1 MDLKDAQLQDLGRQF
16 RSGVRTVKDIQT
28 ILKTAA
34 PDTTGESRKM
44 IDYALQHA
52 EYFLVTG
59 HSLSDED
66 SKGD

>member
-1 MDLKDAQLQDLGRQF
+1 MNLKDAQLQDLGRQF

-34 PDTTGESRKM
+34 PDTTGETRES
-44 IDYALQHA
+44 IDEALRHA

-59 HSLSDED
+59 HSISDED